1 MILERAAPA
10 RRQRSERG
18 ALLPVGLWLVA
29 ALVSGFTAWR
39 YLEPFDEGLL
49 LQAATRVADGQWPYA
64 DFGWSYGPGQPLL
77 IALAFKLLG
86 PSVVWWRL
94 VRVAA
99 DATAALLVWRLTGR
113 AAGPGWALVA
123 WAAAA
128 LVSAQP
134 TSANPAAVAFAL
146 ALAALAVATG
156 GDSAT
161 PRRAAS
167 AGALA
172 ALAGFWRP
180 DFGLV
185 AAAAVVAA
193 LLVRRGGT
201 GGARAAVVAGRDAAD
216 GARAAPVAA
225 AAAVAGTVLLW
236 LPFAVVV
243 GPGELW
249 EVFVAGSAREG
260 EFWSLP
266 FPLVYDG
273 PLRAWPP
280 GDLAT
285 DVKDLLGYELPL
297 AGVVALA
304 GAAVSLR
311 RALSPVLVGLLVLGA
326 GMAVYLFS
334 RPDEQHA
341 QPLLIAACAFVPIA
355 LAARPARPLAAVL
368 ALSLVLLLAVGAA
381 NRLSALVLPPDLE
394 PVRLDGVPG
403 IRVPPDEARALP
415 PMVALVQ
422 QLVPPGE
429 PIYVAPRRS
438 DLVTLSAPL
447 VHFLVDRPNL
457 LEDDVLLQARPA
469 EQQRIV
475 AALRRD
481 PPRAVVRWTDPL
493 SSRPEP
499 NARGRPS
506 GSRALDEHLASAY
519 RLRARFG
526 AYDVLVPR

>member
-1 MILERAAPA
+1 VSQALLVERAAPA
-10 RRQRSERG
+10 RPRAAVPV
-18 ALLPVGLWLVA
+18 ALWIGA
-29 ALVSGFTAWR
+29 ALVSGFTARR

-49 LQAATRVADGQWPYA
+49 LQAATRVAGGQWPYA
-64 DFGWSYGPGQPLL
+64 DFSWSYGPGHPLL

-86 PSVVWWRL
+86 PSVIWWRL

-99 DATAALLVWRLTGR
+99 DATVALLAWRLTGR
-113 AAGPGWALVA
+113 VAGPRWALAA

-128 LVSAQP
+128 LVAAQP
-134 TSANPAAVAFAL
+134 TSANPVAVAFAL
-146 ALAALAVATG
+146 ALGALAVATG
-156 GDSAT
+156 GEAAG
-161 PRRAAS
+161 PRCAAI

-180 DFGLV
+180 DFGVV
-185 AAAAVVAA
+185 ALAAVVAA
-193 LLVRRGGT
+193 LLVRPKS
-201 GGARAAVVAGRDAAD
+201 RAPLVAVGSAL
-216 GARAAPVAA
+216 
-225 AAAVAGTVLLW
+225 AGTVLLW
-236 LPFAVVV
+236 APFAVAA

-249 EVFVAGSAREG
+249 DVFVAGPAREG
-260 EFWSLP
+260 GAWSLP

-285 DVKDLLGYELPL
+285 DVKDLLGYQLPL

-304 GAAVSLR
+304 AALLSAR
-311 RALSPVLVGLLVLGA
+311 RPDPVLAGLLVLGLGA
-326 GMAVYLFS
+326 TVYLIS
-334 RPDEQHA
+334 RADEQHA
-341 QPLLIAACAFVPIA
+341 QPLLIAACAFVPVA
-355 LAARPARPLAAVL
+355 LARRPPGLLAAVL
-368 ALSLVLLLAVGAA
+368 AVAFAMLLTVGAA

-394 PVRLDGVPG
+394 PVHVDRAPG
-403 IRVPPDEARALP
+403 IRVPPREASALP
-415 PMVALVQ
+415 RLAALVER
-422 QLVPPGE
+422 LVPPGE

-457 LEDDVLLQARPA
+457 LADDVLLQARPA
-469 EQQRIV
+469 EQVRIV
-475 AALRRD
+475 AALRRAR
-481 PPRAVVRWTDPL
+481 PGVVVRWTDPI

-506 GSRALDEHLASAY
+506 GSRALDEYLASAY

-526 AYDVLVPR
+526 YYDVLVPR

>member
-1 MILERAAPA
+1 M
-10 RRQRSERG
+10 
-18 ALLPVGLWLVA
+18 
-29 ALVSGFTAWR
+29 
-39 YLEPFDEGLL
+39 
-49 LQAATRVADGQWPYA
+49 
-64 DFGWSYGPGQPLL
+64 
-77 IALAFKLLG
+77 
-86 PSVVWWRL
+86 
-94 VRVAA
+94 
-99 DATAALLVWRLTGR
+99 
-113 AAGPGWALVA
+113 
-123 WAAAA
+123 
-128 LVSAQP
+128 
-134 TSANPAAVAFAL
+134 
-146 ALAALAVATG
+146 ATG
-156 GDSAT
+156 GDRAS

-193 LLVRRGGT
+193 LLVRR
-201 GGARAAVVAGRDAAD
+201 RAPG

-236 LPFAVVV
+236 LPFAVAA

-249 EVFVAGSAREG
+249 EVFVAGPAREG

-304 GAAVSLR
+304 AA
-311 RALSPVLVGLLVLGA
+311 RAHAPAARSARCSPGLLVLGA

-368 ALSLVLLLAVGAA
+368 ALALALLLAVGAA

-422 QLVPPGE
+422 RLVPPGE

-475 AALRRD
+475 AALRREPPARRGALD
-481 PPRAVVRWTDPL
+481 RSALLPPRAERPRAAERVAGARRAPRVGLPPARPL
-493 SSRPEP
+493 
-499 NARGRPS
+499 RGLR
-506 GSRALDEHLASAY
+506 RAGAAMRRLALAVIALAVAGWLASAWPGT
-519 RLRARFG
+519 RAELRARDIQPAAG
-526 AYDVLVPR
+526 QELTPARVQEAIGLLEDARRARPDGEVVPRLAGLELTAGRPERAVALLRPLVRHEPENVTAWTALALALADSDPEAAAEADARRRALAPPVEP

>member
-10 RRQRSERG
+10 RGTRSRG
-18 ALLPVGLWLVA
+18 GVAVPVALWLVA
-29 ALVSGFTAWR
+29 ALISGFTVRR
-39 YLEPFDEGLL
+39 YLEPLDEGLL

-99 DATAALLVWRLTGR
+99 DATAALLAWRLTGR
-113 AAGPGWALVA
+113 VAGPRWALAA

-128 LVSAQP
+128 LVAAQP
-134 TSANPAAVAFAL
+134 TSANPAAIAFAFAL
-146 ALAALAVATG
+146 GALIVATDG
-156 GDSAT
+156 ERAGPS
-161 PRRAAS
+161 RAAA

-180 DFGLV
+180 DFGVV
-185 AAAAVVAA
+185 ATAAVVAA
-193 LLVRRGGT
+193 LLQRRDRST
-201 GGARAAVVAGRDAAD
+201 LVAVAAAVVGAFVLWAPFAVVAGPR
-216 GARAAPVAA
+216 
-225 AAAVAGTVLLW
+225 
-236 LPFAVVV
+236 
-243 GPGELW
+243 ELW
-249 EVFVAGSAREG
+249 EVFVAGPAREG
-260 EFWSLP
+260 GSWSLP

-285 DVKDLLGYELPL
+285 DVKDLLAYQLPL

-304 GAAVSLR
+304 AAVLTLR
-311 RALSPVLVGLLVLGA
+311 PRTLSPELVGLLVLGL
-326 GMAVYLFS
+326 GTTVYLAT

-341 QPLLIAACAFVPIA
+341 QPLLIAACAFVPVA

-368 ALSLVLLLAVGAA
+368 ALALALLLTVGAA
-381 NRLSALVLPPDLE
+381 NRVSALVLAPELE
-394 PVRLDGVPG
+394 PVHLDGVPG

-415 PMVALVQ
+415 PLAALVQ
-422 QLVPPGE
+422 GLVPPGG

-447 VHFLVDRPNL
+447 VHFVVDRPNL
-457 LEDDVLLQARPA
+457 LTDDVLLQARPA

-475 AALRRD
+475 AALRRGR
-481 PPRAVVRWTDPL
+481 PRVVVRWTDPI
-493 SSRPEP
+493 SSRREP
-499 NARGRPS
+499 NGRGRPS

-526 AYDVLVPR
+526 SYDVLVPR

>member
-1 MILERAAPA
+1 MILEQAAPA

-18 ALLPVGLWLVA
+18 ALLPVGLWLAA

-86 PSVVWWRL
+86 PSVIWWRL

-99 DATAALLVWRLTGR
+99 DATAALLAWRLTGR
-113 AAGPGWALVA
+113 VAGPRWALAA

-128 LVSAQP
+128 LVAAQP

-156 GDSAT
+156 GDRAT

-193 LLVRRGGT
+193 LLVRG
-201 GGARAAVVAGRDAAD
+201 RAVRV
-216 GARAAPVAA
+216 
-225 AAAVAGTVLLW
+225 AAAVAVAVTVLLW
-236 LPFAVVV
+236 LPFAVVA

-280 GDLAT
+280 GDFAT

-297 AGVVALA
+297 AGVVAIA
-304 GAAVSLR
+304 AAVLSLR

-368 ALSLVLLLAVGAA
+368 ALAFALLLVVGAA
-381 NRLSALVLPPDLE
+381 NRLSALVLPPDIE

-422 QLVPPGE
+422 RLVPPGE

-475 AALRRD
+475 AALRESR
-481 PPRAVVRWTDPL
+481 PRAVIRWTDPL

>member
-1 MILERAAPA
+1 MILEQAAPA
-10 RRQRSERG
+10 RSQRS
-18 ALLPVGLWLVA
+18 ALLPVVLWLAA
-29 ALVSGFTAWR
+29 ALISGFTAWR

-49 LQAATRVADGQWPYA
+49 LQAATRVTDGQWPYA

-86 PSVVWWRL
+86 PSVIWWRL

-99 DATAALLVWRLTGR
+99 DATAALLAWRLTGR
-113 AAGPGWALVA
+113 VAGPRWALAA

-128 LVSAQP
+128 LVAAQP

-146 ALAALAVATG
+146 ALAALAVAAG
-156 GDSAT
+156 GDRAT

-193 LLVRRGGT
+193 LLVRRRAP
-201 GGARAAVVAGRDAAD
+201 GGAGAAL
-216 GARAAPVAA
+216 VAA
-225 AAAVAGTVLLW
+225 AAAVAGTLLLW
-236 LPFAVVV
+236 LPFAVVA

-285 DVKDLLGYELPL
+285 DGKDLLGYELPL

-304 GAAVSLR
+304 AAVLSLR
-311 RALSPVLVGLLVLGA
+311 RALSPVLAGLLVLGA

-368 ALSLVLLLAVGAA
+368 ALAFALLLVVGAA

-415 PMVALVQ
+415 PMAALVQ
-422 QLVPPGE
+422 RLVPPGE

-457 LEDDVLLQARPA
+457 LDDDVLLQARPA

-475 AALRRD
+475 AALRESR
-481 PPRAVVRWTDPL
+481 PRAVVRWTDPL